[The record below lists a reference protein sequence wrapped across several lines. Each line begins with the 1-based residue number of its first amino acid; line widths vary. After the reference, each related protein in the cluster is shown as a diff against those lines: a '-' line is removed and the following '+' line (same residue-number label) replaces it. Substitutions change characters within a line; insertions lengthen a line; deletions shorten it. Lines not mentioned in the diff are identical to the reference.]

1 MINLNPFCF
10 IFKKYF
16 SFQNVVTQF
25 ITRNVKHFMYTVN
38 VLRIIAMQE
47 DIGERRRVFLL
58 YMYSQ
63 KSLIYV
69 FLDPCIPV
77 FNGHDDFF
85 FFFHCIQKQFM
96 ERVANFLFSFPLLLF
111 YSNSFRRRVLLPTQ
125 LWGKKGIYQQ
135 SFFM

>member
-25 ITRNVKHFMYTVN
+25 ITRNVKHVMYTVN

-47 DIGERRRVFLL
+47 DIGERRRVFL

-63 KSLIYV
+63 KTLIYV

-135 SFFM
+135 SLFM

>member
-1 MINLNPFCF
+1 MKNLNPFCF
-10 IFKKYF
+10 IFKKHF
-16 SFQNVVTQF
+16 SFRNVVTQF
-25 ITRNVKHFMYTVN
+25 ITKNVKHFYVHGKCIEN
-38 VLRIIAMQE
+38 YCDA
-47 DIGERRRVFLL
+47 RRHWWKAKSFL
-58 YMYSQ
+58 YMYSP

-135 SFFM
+135 SLFM